1 MQKSPAGNGRARF
14 LVGLPAVFSTL
25 TALYSIVAEK
35 NRIARKNDVNAGIIA
50 EHVIFDAE
58 WRCMLTVWS

>member
-25 TALYSIVAEK
+25 TALYSIVADKISNCKEK
-35 NRIARKNDVNAGIIA
+35 
-50 EHVIFDAE
+50 
-58 WRCMLTVWS
+58 